1 MGLHRADGLVLDYGS
16 CRHPYWVLDVA
27 VRKILGDKPM
37 INGLL
42 QLARRRLVSA
52 FLYSIEGFG
61 AAWKSEEAIK
71 VEVVLLPLLVG
82 IAVYLGRTRLEQAI
96 MISALLIVIIVELL
110 NTAIEKTIDRISIEQ
125 NQLSKKVKDM
135 GSAAVLGAILNA
147 VMVWTLLLL

>member
-1 MGLHRADGLVLDYGS
+1 
-16 CRHPYWVLDVA
+16 
-27 VRKILGDKPM
+27 M
-37 INGLL
+37 IKGLL

-82 IAVYLGRTRLEQAI
+82 VAVCLGRTRLEQAI

-125 NQLSKKVKDM
+125 NQLSKRVKDM

-147 VMVWTLLLL
+147 TMVWAMVLV